1 MYLYI
6 IIELNHYFCCR
17 EHMYV
22 YTSKLISLISL
33 IIVNYHYN
41 NIAQTLIQKRLNTM
55 NRKVSPF

>member
-1 MYLYI
+1 
-6 IIELNHYFCCR
+6 
-17 EHMYV
+17 MYV